1 MKKLYHCAYC
11 GRISTI
17 RESYET
23 KQAAEANKAPLLF
36 CDEECQTLYNA
47 NKAISLSTAISEK
60 PQGE

>member
-17 RESYET
+17 RGSYET
-23 KQAAEANKAPLLF
+23 KKVVGEIALLF
-36 CDEECQTLYNA
+36 CDEECQTLY
-47 NKAISLSTAISEK
+47 KESKIIYESTAISEK